1 MMKNDTRQG
10 YFATSQTQDNATTSS
25 IGTSV
30 SMIGVP
36 QSAQDLATYEHQL
49 VVQSIKQ
56 DLRAA
61 LQRQAPTHADVDLTV
76 FMQHGAPRELKDILQ
91 GLVYVAKIK
100 DVANTR
106 GGAQVSQH
114 RRVLAQQTYNML
126 VQELGDMLQGQ
137 AVQRKLRDLANASD
151 HRSQHNKSE
160 DRTVQS
166 TVGLSA
172 LPGGMGQN
180 MPNLSASASND
191 KEIKSEDD
199 RSERGSERGSSVV
212 GSVLGEL
219 TSGLDPDYDDKT
231 ITQDKLE
238 IEQARQHDEAR
249 MQQKISM
256 IQGNITEE
264 DNSEQRRMH
273 QQLLKLNVV
282 SDERKKEFERYD
294 NEVKTHYENL
304 TNFRKR
310 IEEIKSTT
318 GTVNSAQDI
327 ENLTLDMFEE
337 KERLFNFHK
346 DQIKAVKNKL
356 EFLRNEEDTLPK
368 Y

>member
-137 AVQRKLRDLANASD
+137 AVQSWLRAMQRDMRELDTNTL
-151 HRSQHNKSE
+151 SE
-160 DRTVQS
+160 VKR
-166 TVGLSA
+166 
-172 LPGGMGQN
+172 QN
-180 MPNLSASASND
+180 
-191 KEIKSEDD
+191 DD
-199 RSERGSERGSSVV
+199 EMSRRGSSVV
-212 GSVLGEL
+212 SSLVGEYFHE
-219 TSGLDPDYDDKT
+219 LDVEHNDVELQQN
-231 ITQDKLE
+231 ITE
-238 IEQARQHDEAR
+238 IEQAREQDDAKT
-249 MQQKISM
+249 QNQ
-256 IQGNITEE
+256 IQSTNESLNEESDVTTTKNLYKRLRLLNNITE
-264 DNSEQRRMH
+264 QR
-273 QQLLKLNVV
+273 QQTLDSYANHVEKYN
-282 SDERKKEFERYD
+282 DEMQ
-294 NEVKTHYENL
+294 HL
-304 TNFRKR
+304 RKR
-310 IEEIKSTT
+310 INDIKETKGTLPTEHDLYELETEIKK
-318 GTVNSAQDI
+318 VND
-327 ENLTLDMFEE
+327 EH
-337 KERLFNFHK
+337 RLFITT
-346 DQIKAVKNKL
+346 IKESLKY
-356 EFLRNEEDTLPK
+356 LREQDEAEMD
-368 Y
+368 